1 MELKLFPIP
10 KSEISIKKTG
20 PDSFDVEC
28 SYLDSGDY
36 HRLRG
41 FFEQMLGRFG
51 EFRFEYAG
59 VVHPKCRFDSDAP
72 NFATYGPDR
81 HSVALPI
88 KILR

>member
-1 MELKLFPIP
+1 MELTLFPIP
-10 KSEISIKKTG
+10 TCGIRVKTTG

-28 SYLDSGDY
+28 ADMDTADY
-36 HRLRG
+36 QRLRG
-41 FFEQMLGRFG
+41 FFNQMLGRFG

-88 KILR
+88 KIL

>member
-1 MELKLFPIP
+1 
-10 KSEISIKKTG
+10 
-20 PDSFDVEC
+20 
-28 SYLDSGDY
+28 
-36 HRLRG
+36 LRG